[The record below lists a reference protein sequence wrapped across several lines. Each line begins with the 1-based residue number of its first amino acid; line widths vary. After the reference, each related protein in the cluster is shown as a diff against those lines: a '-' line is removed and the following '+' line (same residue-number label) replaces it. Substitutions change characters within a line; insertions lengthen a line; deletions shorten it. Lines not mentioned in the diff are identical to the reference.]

1 MRLSLFPK
9 MLGEIFAHPFS
20 RSILIKSED
29 SVFAARK
36 HADLSGRRLSH
47 TNLQYA
53 DLRGANL
60 RRADLQG
67 ANLQGAY
74 LEGAHLEGANLRRAD
89 LPGADFRKADLQGA
103 YLQEAD
109 LRKADLQGTY
119 LRGAD
124 FQGADL
130 RKAKRLTQKQIE
142 WTKGSQETKLPEHLK
157 YPELWTKSVE
167 EQVQI
172 VSKHVH
178 GAD

>member
-9 MLGEIFAHPFS
+9 MLGEIFTHPFS

-60 RRADLQG
+60 RRADL
-67 ANLQGAY
+67 
-74 LEGAHLEGANLRRAD
+74 
-89 LPGADFRKADLQGA
+89 PGADFRKADLQGA
-103 YLQEAD
+103 DLQGAD
-109 LRKADLQGTY
+109 LRGACLQGADLRVAY
-119 LRGAD
+119 LREAYLRVAYHQGAD
-124 FQGADL
+124 FRGADL

-178 GAD
+178 G